1 MDSAHSIPI
10 LPELE
15 EANGGEASEEKASDD
30 DRKATFLLASM
41 MSCNPT
47 SVLLFSVE
55 LNAKRK
61 IMQIA
66 E

>member
-15 EANGGEASEEKASDD
+15 EANGGEASEEKARDD

-41 MSCNPT
+41 MSCNRNI
-47 SVLLFSVE
+47 SYFSV
-55 LNAKRK
+55 AVFS
-61 IMQIA
+61 
-66 E
+66 

>member
-1 MDSAHSIPI
+1 MHSAHSIPI

-15 EANGGEASEEKASDD
+15 EADRGEASEEKASND
-30 DRKATFLLASM
+30 DRKTTFLLASIGIY
-41 MSCNPT
+41 PT

>member
-30 DRKATFLLASM
+30 DRKATFLLAYY
-41 MSCNPT
+41 
-47 SVLLFSVE
+47 V
-55 LNAKRK
+55 
-61 IMQIA
+61 
-66 E
+66 